1 MTTLTSEQRKAR
13 IAGWAKWGIGLAGA
27 ILIAP
32 FIYLAIKGL
41 LGLSLALVLGLAIVH
56 GAPVLSLKFANW
68 KLKGLK
74 HEARQNPIETR
85 QNIAM
90 QARSRIR
97 DGERELATFATEVR
111 NFSDQ
116 VKDLRYSQPEDAADF
131 DEQLAALQRLLELKR
146 QRLAE
151 AKRNADEFEAATARA
166 ANKWKVAQA
175 AIRMQK
181 LSGAM
186 EDDAMNKLLA
196 AESLDSV
203 QSAMNRALSELDS
216 ALAMEAPP
224 ALPQPSTPPIDV
236 HAVEIRERV
245 RQ

>member
-1 MTTLTSEQRKAR
+1 MTNLNTEQRKGR
-13 IAGWAKWGIGLAGA
+13 IAAAAKWGIGLAGA
-27 ILIAP
+27 VLIAP
-32 FIYLAIKGL
+32 FVFLAIKGIV
-41 LGLSLALVLGLAIVH
+41 GLAVASVLGLAVVH
-56 GAPVLSLKFANW
+56 GAPVLAMKFANW

-74 HEARQNPIETR
+74 QEARQNPIETR

-90 QARSRIR
+90 EARARIR
-97 DGERELATFATEVR
+97 EGERELTSFATEVR
-111 NFSDQ
+111 NFADQ
-116 VKDLRYSQPEDAADF
+116 VKALRLSQPEDAADF
-131 DEQLAALQRLLELKR
+131 DEQLKGLQRLLDLKR
-146 QRLAE
+146 QSLAE

-203 QSAMNRALSELDS
+203 QSAMNRALAELDS
-216 ALAMEAPP
+216 ALAMQAPP
-224 ALPQPSTPPIDV
+224 ALASPAVPTIDV
-236 HAVEIRERV
+236 NAIEIKERV

>member
-1 MTTLTSEQRKAR
+1 MTTLTTEQRKAR

-27 ILIAP
+27 ALIAP
-32 FIYLAIKGL
+32 IVFLAVKGIV
-41 LGLSLALVLGLAIVH
+41 GLAVASVLGMAIVH
-56 GAPVLSLKFANW
+56 GAPVLSMKFANW

-74 HEARQNPIETR
+74 QEARQNPIETR

-90 QARSRIR
+90 QARARIKA
-97 DGERELATFATEVR
+97 GEQELTTFSTEVR
-111 NFSDQ
+111 NFADQ
-116 VKDLRYSQPEDAADF
+116 VKALRSSQPDDAADF
-131 DEQLAALQRLLELKR
+131 DEQLKSLKRLQDLKR
-146 QRLAE
+146 QRLAD
-151 AKRNADEFEAATARA
+151 AMHQADEFEAATDRA

-224 ALPQPSTPPIDV
+224 ALEAPAIPPINV
-236 HAVEIRERV
+236 HAVEIKERV

>member
-1 MTTLTSEQRKAR
+1 MTTLTTEQRKAR
-13 IAGWAKWGIGLAGA
+13 IAAWAKWGMGLAGA
-27 ILIAP
+27 VLIAP
-32 FIYLAIKGL
+32 FVYLAVKGL
-41 LGLSLALVLGLAIVH
+41 VGLALASVLGLAIVH
-56 GAPVLSLKFANW
+56 GAPVLSMKFANW

-74 HEARQNPIETR
+74 QEARQNPIETR

-90 QARSRIR
+90 QARARIT
-97 DGERELATFATEVR
+97 DAEQELTNFATEVR
-111 NFSDQ
+111 NFADQ
-116 VKDLRYSQPEDAADF
+116 VKTLRSSQPDDAADF
-131 DEQLAALQRLLELKR
+131 DEQLRGLQRLLELKR

-151 AKRNADEFEAATARA
+151 AKRNADDFEAATARA

-181 LSGAM
+181 LSGSVA
-186 EDDAMNKLLA
+186 DDEMNKLLA

-203 QSAMNRALSELDS
+203 QSSMNRALAELDL

-224 ALPQPSTPPIDV
+224 ALASPAIPPIDV
-236 HAVEIRERV
+236 RAIEIQERV